1 MTRPGRRA
9 SKSRLVSWL
18 GWAGLDAV
26 SRLALMTGSTI
37 VFSRLLAPRDFGVTA
52 LVLTIVTV
60 AAIFVGAP
68 FEEALTQRRH
78 LRIAHLRAALGASWL
93 VGLAIFALSCFAG
106 HFLAR
111 FYGEP
116 EIAALLP
123 VAMASIFFS
132 GHSDILTALARRLRR
147 FNEVAYATMF
157 GHIIGVGMALCLA
170 FMGYGLWALVAQRLL
185 VVVARA
191 LVLQARI
198 GYVITPN
205 WSSAHIG
212 DLGRF
217 AGVSFLS
224 RLTDTLTYLA
234 FNNLVQIFYGTA
246 MLGQVNMA
254 MRLIEP
260 VRGAIVATGHNIAF
274 TFFARAGRD
283 ISNLRRLGGEVI
295 SQSALLTVPVFAG
308 IAAVAPVLLPL
319 VAGPGWDDAVVIA
332 VCLSVASAIAVPSGL
347 FFTAFSSQ
355 ARPEFSF
362 YSLVLGLLVI
372 VLVLTGFAWLGPISV
387 GLSRVAGDLIRPL
400 FAIGLP
406 MSGFAW
412 PRRERLAALAPAWL
426 LSGAMAVSVAIL
438 HRMISAQAP
447 VAQLAIL
454 IPAGVAIY
462 FGLLAIFARRQASFL
477 LAYLPRSLNGAERPA
492 AR

>member
-37 VFSRLLAPRDFGVTA
+37 VFSRLLEPRDFGVTA

-78 LRIAHLRAALGASWL
+78 LRTAHLRAALGASWL
-93 VGLAIFALSCFAG
+93 IGLVILALSAVAA
-106 HFLAR
+106 HYLAR

-116 EIAALLP
+116 EIGALLP

-147 FNEVAYATMF
+147 FNEVAYATML
-157 GHIIGVGMALCLA
+157 GHVIGVGMALCMA

-198 GYVITPN
+198 GYIIMPK

-217 AGVSFLS
+217 AGVSFMS

-246 MLGQVNMA
+246 MLGQTNMA

-283 ISNLRRLGGEVI
+283 IGNLRRLGGEVI
-295 SQSALLTVPVFAG
+295 SQSALLTTPVFAG
-308 IAAVAPVLLPL
+308 IAAIAPVLLPL
-319 VAGPGWDDAVVIA
+319 VAGPGWDDAIVIG
-332 VCLSVASAIAVPSGL
+332 VCLSIASAIAVPAGL

-355 ARPEFSF
+355 ARPEISF
-362 YSLVLGLLVI
+362 YSLLIGLLAI

-387 GLSRVAGDLIRPL
+387 GLSRIAGDLVRPL

-406 MSGFAW
+406 MRGFAW

-426 LSGAMAVSVAIL
+426 LSTTMAVAVAIL
-438 HRMISAQAP
+438 HRMMSMHTP
-447 VAQLAIL
+447 MAQLAIL
-454 IPAGVAIY
+454 IPTGVIIY

-477 LAYLPRSLNGAERPA
+477 LAYLPGSPNGTERPA